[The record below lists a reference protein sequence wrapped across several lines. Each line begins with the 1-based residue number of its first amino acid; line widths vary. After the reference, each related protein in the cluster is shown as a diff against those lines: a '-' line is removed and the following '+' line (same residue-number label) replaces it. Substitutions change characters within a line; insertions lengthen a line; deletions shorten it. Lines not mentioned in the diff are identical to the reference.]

1 MENTRVIDRLDEYM
15 KYKGINDNQVTVNAR
30 LSVGLLNNARRGNYD
45 IGKKTI
51 DKILSFYQDINRVWL
66 LTGSGEMISSETM
79 VREDRKMPLHRMLD
93 LLDREGISLEEFAK
107 RVNSS
112 AKQFNRAIKWPFDTK
127 NLFLGN
133 EAQINGWVDSFVK
146 EFPKYSKEWIL
157 TGEGEMYVASSSVA
171 ANHTFPLRTD
181 RKLEVQ
187 TVPLYDFDAAAGL
200 VAIFNDL
207 HAEPIDYLRI
217 PNLPVVDGAI
227 FVRGESMFPLLKS
240 GDIVMYKKKE
250 LSLDSI
256 LWGEIYLLSFQS
268 DGDSYTAVKY
278 IQKSEAPGMV
288 RLASFNPTFAPKDI
302 PMESITA
309 LALVK
314 ASLTFHTME

>member
-1 MENTRVIDRLDEYM
+1 MGRIIERFDEYM
-15 KYKGINDNQVTVNAR
+15 SFKHLNDNRVTSQ
-30 LSVGLLNNARRGNYD
+30 LGLTNGV
-45 IGKKTI
+45 IGKSRGEGR
-51 DKILSFYQDINRVWL
+51 DLS
-66 LTGSGEMISSETM
+66 
-79 VREDRKMPLHRMLD
+79 
-93 LLDREGISLEEFAK
+93 K
-107 RVNSS
+107 RVIEKIEKFYTDLN
-112 AKQFNRAIKWPFDTK
+112 IDW
-127 NLFLGN
+127 L
-133 EAQINGWVDSFVK
+133 I
-146 EFPKYSKEWIL
+146 
-157 TGEGEMYVASSSVA
+157 TGEGEMLVSSSPVSA
-171 ANHTFPLRTD
+171 EHTFPLRTD

-207 HAEPIDYLRI
+207 HTEPIDYLRI
-217 PNLPVVDGAI
+217 PNLPAVDGAI
-227 FVRGESMFPLLKS
+227 FVRGESMSPLLKS

-278 IQKSEAPGMV
+278 IQKSDAPGMV

-302 PMESITA
+302 PMDSITA

>member
-1 MENTRVIDRLDEYM
+1 MGRIIDRFDEYM
-15 KYKGINDNQVTVNAR
+15 SFKHLNDNRVTAQ
-30 LSVGLLNNARRGNYD
+30 LGLTNGV
-45 IGKKTI
+45 IGKSRGEGR
-51 DKILSFYQDINRVWL
+51 DLS
-66 LTGSGEMISSETM
+66 
-79 VREDRKMPLHRMLD
+79 
-93 LLDREGISLEEFAK
+93 K
-107 RVNSS
+107 RVIEKIEKFYTDLN
-112 AKQFNRAIKWPFDTK
+112 IDW
-127 NLFLGN
+127 L
-133 EAQINGWVDSFVK
+133 I
-146 EFPKYSKEWIL
+146 
-157 TGEGEMYVASSSVA
+157 TGEGEMLIASSPVSPA
-171 ANHTFPLRTD
+171 HTFPLRTD
-181 RKLEVQ
+181 NKLEVQ

-227 FVRGESMFPLLKS
+227 FVRGESMSPLLKS

-278 IQKSEAPGMV
+278 IQKSDAPGMV

-302 PMESITA
+302 PMDSITA